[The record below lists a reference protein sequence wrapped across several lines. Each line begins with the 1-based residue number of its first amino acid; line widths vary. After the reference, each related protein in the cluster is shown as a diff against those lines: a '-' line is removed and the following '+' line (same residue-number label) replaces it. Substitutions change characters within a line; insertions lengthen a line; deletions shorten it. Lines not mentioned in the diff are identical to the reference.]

1 LKGFSPSPSWA
12 IPSNTKQFTTRQA
25 GILAGTLYFTFV
37 ANQDSQQ
44 LISLRPRC
52 DLATNTVQVTQAL
65 SRFDD
70 IFIVSLC
77 LSAPE

>member
-12 IPSNTKQFTTRQA
+12 IPSNTKHFTTRRA
-25 GILAGTLYFTFV
+25 GILAGALYFTV
-37 ANQDSQQ
+37 DANQDSQQ
-44 LISLRPRC
+44 LISLRTRY
-52 DLATNTVQVTQAL
+52 LATNTAQVTQAL

-70 IFIVSLC
+70 IFILSLC